1 MTERAGHS
9 TRRQAARWV
18 PVWRR
23 NWRVWLKLA
32 GPALVGNLGEPL
44 LYLLAFGY
52 GFGRLVGAVSGMP
65 YAEFLASGI
74 VCASAMNTATF
85 EGLYSAY
92 TRMAVQQTW
101 RGMLVTPLSVGDILL
116 GETVWAAQKAAVSAG
131 AVLMVAAILGLLHG
145 PLALWVL
152 PIAFLAGACF
162 GAIALVVTSLAHSY
176 DFFLYYF
183 TLVVTPMFLLSG
195 VFFPLDQLPEPV
207 QWAAQGLPLAHA
219 VQLVRPLMVGML
231 PEGGWLHFAVLVSYA
246 LGAYRLAVILVRR
259 RLLT

>member
-1 MTERAGHS
+1 MSSPSAGF
-9 TRRQAARWV
+9 RWV
-18 PVWRR
+18 PVWQR
-23 NWRVWLKLA
+23 NLRVWYKLV

-52 GFGRLVGAVSGMP
+52 GFGRLVGTVDGMP
-65 YAEFLASGI
+65 YPEFLASGI

-101 RGMLVTPLSVGDILL
+101 RGMLITPLGVGDILL
-116 GETVWAAQKAAVSAG
+116 GELVWAAHKAVISSG
-131 AVLMVAAILGLLHG
+131 AVLLVAASLGLLHSPFAVWVV
-145 PLALWVL
+145 PLA
-152 PIAFLAGACF
+152 FLIGACF
-162 GAIALVVTSLAHSY
+162 GAIALVVTSLASSY

-195 VFFPLDQLPEPV
+195 VFFPLDHLPEAV
-207 QWAAQGLPLAHA
+207 RWAAQGLPLAHA
-219 VQLVRPLMVGML
+219 VQLVRPLM
-231 PEGGWLHFAVLVSYA
+231 EGETPQRLWLHAAVLLLY
-246 LGAYRLAVILVRR
+246 GAAAFRISVVLVRR